1 MDIERIDLLAV
12 ARYLASEFRDA
23 PARGAIVGRTRMRD
37 ALVSRLHS
45 SQLEAEM
52 LVDTLVMHGFLV
64 LRDSPETESTWC
76 VRPE

>member
-12 ARYLASEFRDA
+12 TRYLASEFRDA
-23 PARGAIVGRTRMRD
+23 PVHGAVVGKTLMRD
-37 ALVSRLHS
+37 ALAERLHS

-64 LRDSPETESTWC
+64 LRDGPDMESTWSI
-76 VRPE
+76 RPR